1 MRRKVA
7 VLRGDG
13 IGPEIVDSA
22 LEVLKAV
29 DAKYDLGLEF
39 VDAAFGGAAIDEYG
53 EPFPEATKQVVK
65 DVDAVLLGS
74 VGGPKYDA
82 LPREQRPE
90 TGLLAIRK
98 ELGLYCNIRPA
109 KYYDFLADRLVF
121 KKEVV
126 EGVDIVIYRELTS
139 GIYFGEKK
147 REGDRAYDVMAY
159 TREEIERI
167 VRDAFVLA
175 NQRPKKHLTSVD
187 KANVL
192 ETSRLWREVVNEI
205 AGEYPDVTVDHMY
218 VDNAAVQ
225 LVLNPKQFDVIVTE
239 NSFGDI
245 LSDESAAL
253 AGSLGMVP
261 SASLGGSVGLY
272 EPAHGSHRISPVR
285 ASPTQS
291 RPSSPQLTCCASPCP
306 RRKQQKPSKM
316 PCSRSS
322 TTAIAPSISQPTQPP
337 LSARKN
343 SPRRSSLVCNI
354 ISQRLVGAGCF
365 AMAIFDH
372 RTCVYVRILL
382 YCDQ

>member
-1 MRRKVA
+1 MSRKVA

-13 IGPEIVDSA
+13 IGPEIVNAAVEVVKTVNDKYQLGIEFTDA
-22 LEVLKAV
+22 L
-29 DAKYDLGLEF
+29 
-39 VDAAFGGAAIDEYG
+39 FGGGAIDAYG
-53 EPFPEATKQVVK
+53 SPFPEETKAIVK
-65 DVDAVLLGS
+65 EADAVLLGS

-82 LPREQRPE
+82 LPRENRPE

-126 EGVDIVIYRELTS
+126 EGVDIVICRELTS

-147 REGDRAYDVMAY
+147 REGDYAYDVMSY
-159 TREEIERI
+159 HKHEITRI
-167 VRDAFVLA
+167 VRDAFDLA

-205 AGEYPDVTVDHMY
+205 AEEYPEVKVDHMY

-261 SASLGGSVGLY
+261 SASLGGEIGLF
-272 EPAHGSHRISPVR
+272 EPAHGSAPD
-285 ASPTQS
+285 
-291 RPSSPQLTCCASPCP
+291 
-306 RRKQQKPSKM
+306 
-316 PCSRSS
+316 
-322 TTAIAPSISQPTQPP
+322 IAGQGIANPIATI
-337 LSARKN
+337 LSAAYMLRL
-343 SPRRSSLVCNI
+343 SLNAPQAADDIERAVQSVIDDEIWTIDIANNPEKAVGTKEMTQAI
-354 ISQRLVGAGCF
+354 I
-365 AMAIFDH
+365 D
-372 RTCVYVRILL
+372 RI
-382 YCDQ
+382 

>member
-29 DAKYDLGLEF
+29 NAKYDLGLEF

-175 NQRPKKHLTSVD
+175 NQRPKKYLTSVD

-272 EPAHGSHRISPVR
+272 EPAHGSAPD
-285 ASPTQS
+285 
-291 RPSSPQLTCCASPCP
+291 
-306 RRKQQKPSKM
+306 
-316 PCSRSS
+316 
-322 TTAIAPSISQPTQPP
+322 IAGQGIANPIATI
-337 LSARKN
+337 LSAAYMLRL
-343 SPRRSSLVCNI
+343 SLSAPEAAEAIENAVQQVIDDGYRTVDIAADPATAVSTKELTEAI
-354 ISQRLVGAGCF
+354 IARL
-365 AMAIFDH
+365 
-372 RTCVYVRILL
+372 
-382 YCDQ
+382 

>member
-1 MRRKVA
+1 M
-7 VLRGDG
+7 
-13 IGPEIVDSA
+13 
-22 LEVLKAV
+22 
-29 DAKYDLGLEF
+29 
-39 VDAAFGGAAIDEYG
+39 
-53 EPFPEATKQVVK
+53 
-65 DVDAVLLGS
+65 
-74 VGGPKYDA
+74 
-82 LPREQRPE
+82 
-90 TGLLAIRK
+90 
-98 ELGLYCNIRPA
+98 
-109 KYYDFLADRLVF
+109 
-121 KKEVV
+121 V

-175 NQRPKKHLTSVD
+175 NQRPRKHLTSVD

-205 AGEYPDVTVDHMY
+205 AKEYPDVTVDHMY

-272 EPAHGSHRISPVR
+272 EPAHGSAPD
-285 ASPTQS
+285 
-291 RPSSPQLTCCASPCP
+291 
-306 RRKQQKPSKM
+306 
-316 PCSRSS
+316 
-322 TTAIAPSISQPTQPP
+322 IAGQGIANPIATI
-337 LSARKN
+337 LSAAYMLRL
-343 SPRRSSLVCNI
+343 SLNAPEAAGAIENAVQQVIDDGYRTVDIAADPQTAVSTKELTQAI
-354 ISQRLVGAGCF
+354 IARL
-365 AMAIFDH
+365 
-372 RTCVYVRILL
+372 
-382 YCDQ
+382 

>member
-29 DAKYDLGLEF
+29 NAKYDLGLEF

-167 VRDAFVLA
+167 VHDAFVLA

-272 EPAHGSHRISPVR
+272 EPAHGSAPD
-285 ASPTQS
+285 
-291 RPSSPQLTCCASPCP
+291 
-306 RRKQQKPSKM
+306 
-316 PCSRSS
+316 
-322 TTAIAPSISQPTQPP
+322 IAGQGIANPIATI
-337 LSARKN
+337 LSAAYMLRL
-343 SPRRSSLVCNI
+343 SLAAPEAAEAIENAVQQVIDDGYRTVDIAADPATAVSTQALTEAI
-354 ISQRLVGAGCF
+354 IARV
-365 AMAIFDH
+365 
-372 RTCVYVRILL
+372 
-382 YCDQ
+382 

>member
-39 VDAAFGGAAIDEYG
+39 VDAAFGGAAIDEYD

-167 VRDAFVLA
+167 VRDAFVHA

-272 EPAHGSHRISPVR
+272 EPAHGSAPD
-285 ASPTQS
+285 
-291 RPSSPQLTCCASPCP
+291 
-306 RRKQQKPSKM
+306 
-316 PCSRSS
+316 
-322 TTAIAPSISQPTQPP
+322 IAGQGIANPIATI
-337 LSARKN
+337 LSAAYMLRL
-343 SPRRSSLVCNI
+343 SLSAPEAAEAIENAVQQVIDDGYRTVDIAADPATAVSTKELTQAI
-354 ISQRLVGAGCF
+354 IARL
-365 AMAIFDH
+365 
-372 RTCVYVRILL
+372 
-382 YCDQ
+382 

>member
-1 MRRKVA
+1 MSRKVA

-29 DAKYDLGLEF
+29 DGKYDLGLEF

-53 EPFPEATKQVVK
+53 SPFPEETKAIVK

-175 NQRPKKHLTSVD
+175 NQRPRKHLTSVD

-205 AGEYPDVTVDHMY
+205 AKEYPDVTVDHMY

-272 EPAHGSHRISPVR
+272 EPAHGSAPD
-285 ASPTQS
+285 
-291 RPSSPQLTCCASPCP
+291 
-306 RRKQQKPSKM
+306 
-316 PCSRSS
+316 
-322 TTAIAPSISQPTQPP
+322 IAGQGIANPIATI
-337 LSARKN
+337 LSAAYMLRL
-343 SPRRSSLVCNI
+343 SLNAPEAAGAIEAAVQQVIDDGYRTVDIAADPATAVSTEELTKAI
-354 ISQRLVGAGCF
+354 IARL
-365 AMAIFDH
+365 
-372 RTCVYVRILL
+372 
-382 YCDQ
+382 

>member
-29 DAKYDLGLEF
+29 NAKYDLGLEF

-175 NQRPKKHLTSVD
+175 NQRPKKYLTSVD

-272 EPAHGSHRISPVR
+272 EPAHGSAPD
-285 ASPTQS
+285 
-291 RPSSPQLTCCASPCP
+291 
-306 RRKQQKPSKM
+306 
-316 PCSRSS
+316 
-322 TTAIAPSISQPTQPP
+322 IAGQGIANPIATI
-337 LSARKN
+337 LSAAYMLRL
-343 SPRRSSLVCNI
+343 SLSAPEAAEAIENAVQQVIDDGYRTVDIAADPATAVSTKELTQAI
-354 ISQRLVGAGCF
+354 IA
-365 AMAIFDH
+365 
-372 RTCVYVRILL
+372 RI
-382 YCDQ
+382 

>member
-29 DAKYDLGLEF
+29 NAKYDLGLEF
-39 VDAAFGGAAIDEYG
+39 VDAAFGGAAINEYG

-167 VRDAFVLA
+167 VRDAFVHA

-272 EPAHGSHRISPVR
+272 EPAHGSAPD
-285 ASPTQS
+285 
-291 RPSSPQLTCCASPCP
+291 
-306 RRKQQKPSKM
+306 
-316 PCSRSS
+316 
-322 TTAIAPSISQPTQPP
+322 IAGQGIANPIATI
-337 LSARKN
+337 LSAAYMLRL
-343 SPRRSSLVCNI
+343 SLSAPEAAEAIENAVQQVIDDGYRTVDIAADPATAVSTKELTQAI
-354 ISQRLVGAGCF
+354 IARL
-365 AMAIFDH
+365 
-372 RTCVYVRILL
+372 
-382 YCDQ
+382 

>member
-167 VRDAFVLA
+167 VRAAFVLA

-272 EPAHGSHRISPVR
+272 EPAHGSAPDI
-285 ASPTQS
+285 AGQG
-291 RPSSPQLTCCASPCP
+291 TCNP
-306 RRKQQKPSKM
+306 
-316 PCSRSS
+316 
-322 TTAIAPSISQPTQPP
+322 IATI
-337 LSARKN
+337 LSAAYMLRL
-343 SPRRSSLVCNI
+343 SLSAPEAAEAIENAVQQVIDDGYRTVDIAADPATAVSTKELTQAI
-354 ISQRLVGAGCF
+354 IA
-365 AMAIFDH
+365 
-372 RTCVYVRILL
+372 RI
-382 YCDQ
+382 

>member
-1 MRRKVA
+1 MSRKVA

-13 IGPEIVDSA
+13 IGPEIVNAAVEVVKTVDDKYQLGIEFTDA
-22 LEVLKAV
+22 L
-29 DAKYDLGLEF
+29 
-39 VDAAFGGAAIDEYG
+39 FGGAAIDTYG
-53 EPFPEATKQVVK
+53 SPFPEETKAIVK
-65 DVDAVLLGS
+65 EADAVLLGS

-82 LPREQRPE
+82 LPRENRPE

-126 EGVDIVIYRELTS
+126 EGVDIVICRELTS

-147 REGDRAYDVMAY
+147 REGDYAYDVMSY
-159 TREEIERI
+159 HKHEITRI
-167 VRDAFVLA
+167 VRDAFDLA

-205 AGEYPDVTVDHMY
+205 AEEYPEVKVDHMY

-261 SASLGGSVGLY
+261 SASLGGEIGLF
-272 EPAHGSHRISPVR
+272 EPAHGSAPD
-285 ASPTQS
+285 
-291 RPSSPQLTCCASPCP
+291 
-306 RRKQQKPSKM
+306 
-316 PCSRSS
+316 
-322 TTAIAPSISQPTQPP
+322 IAGQGIANPIATI
-337 LSARKN
+337 LSAAYMLRL
-343 SPRRSSLVCNI
+343 SLNAAQAAEDIERAVQSAIDDEVWTIDIANNPEKAVGTKEMTQAI
-354 ISQRLVGAGCF
+354 I
-365 AMAIFDH
+365 D
-372 RTCVYVRILL
+372 RI
-382 YCDQ
+382 

>member
-29 DAKYDLGLEF
+29 NAKYDLGLEF

-167 VRDAFVLA
+167 VRDAFVHA

-272 EPAHGSHRISPVR
+272 EPAHGSAPD
-285 ASPTQS
+285 
-291 RPSSPQLTCCASPCP
+291 
-306 RRKQQKPSKM
+306 
-316 PCSRSS
+316 
-322 TTAIAPSISQPTQPP
+322 IAGQGIANPIATI
-337 LSARKN
+337 LSAAYMLRL
-343 SPRRSSLVCNI
+343 SLSAPEAAEAIENAVQQVIDDGYRTVDIAADPATAVSTKELTQAI
-354 ISQRLVGAGCF
+354 IARL
-365 AMAIFDH
+365 
-372 RTCVYVRILL
+372 
-382 YCDQ
+382 

>member
-29 DAKYDLGLEF
+29 NAKYDLGLEF
-39 VDAAFGGAAIDEYG
+39 VDAAFGGAAINEYG

-167 VRDAFVLA
+167 VRDAFVHA

-272 EPAHGSHRISPVR
+272 EPAHGSAPD
-285 ASPTQS
+285 
-291 RPSSPQLTCCASPCP
+291 
-306 RRKQQKPSKM
+306 
-316 PCSRSS
+316 
-322 TTAIAPSISQPTQPP
+322 IAGQGIANPIATI
-337 LSARKN
+337 LSAAYMLRL
-343 SPRRSSLVCNI
+343 SLSAPEAAEAIENAVQQVIDDGYRTVDIAADPATAVSTKELTQAI
-354 ISQRLVGAGCF
+354 IA
-365 AMAIFDH
+365 
-372 RTCVYVRILL
+372 RI
-382 YCDQ
+382 

>member
-29 DAKYDLGLEF
+29 NAKYDLGLEF

-121 KKEVV
+121 KKEV
-126 EGVDIVIYRELTS
+126 VDIVIYRELTS

-272 EPAHGSHRISPVR
+272 EPAHGSAPDI
-285 ASPTQS
+285 AGQG
-291 RPSSPQLTCCASPCP
+291 TCNP
-306 RRKQQKPSKM
+306 
-316 PCSRSS
+316 
-322 TTAIAPSISQPTQPP
+322 IATI
-337 LSARKN
+337 LSAAYMLRL
-343 SPRRSSLVCNI
+343 SLSAPEAAEAIENAVQQVIDDGYRTVDIAADPATAVSTKELTQAI
-354 ISQRLVGAGCF
+354 IA
-365 AMAIFDH
+365 
-372 RTCVYVRILL
+372 RI
-382 YCDQ
+382 

>member
-1 MRRKVA
+1 MSRKVA

-13 IGPEIVDSA
+13 IGPEIVNAAVEVVKTVNDKYQLGIEFADA
-22 LEVLKAV
+22 L
-29 DAKYDLGLEF
+29 
-39 VDAAFGGAAIDEYG
+39 FGGAAIDTYG
-53 EPFPEATKQVVK
+53 NPFPEETKAIVK
-65 DVDAVLLGS
+65 EADAVLLGS

-82 LPREQRPE
+82 LPRENRPE

-126 EGVDIVIYRELTS
+126 EGVDIVICRELTS

-147 REGDRAYDVMAY
+147 REGDYAYDVMSY
-159 TREEIERI
+159 HKNEITRI
-167 VRDAFVLA
+167 VRDAFDLA

-205 AGEYPDVTVDHMY
+205 AEEYPEVKVDHMY

-261 SASLGGSVGLY
+261 SASLGGEIGLF
-272 EPAHGSHRISPVR
+272 EPAHGSAPD
-285 ASPTQS
+285 
-291 RPSSPQLTCCASPCP
+291 
-306 RRKQQKPSKM
+306 
-316 PCSRSS
+316 
-322 TTAIAPSISQPTQPP
+322 IAGQGIANPIATI
-337 LSARKN
+337 LSAAYMLRLSLNAAQAAEDIERAVQSAIDDEVWTIDIANNPEKAVGTKEMT
-343 SPRRSSLVCNI
+343 RSI
-354 ISQRLVGAGCF
+354 I
-365 AMAIFDH
+365 D
-372 RTCVYVRILL
+372 
-382 YCDQ
+382 

>member
-29 DAKYDLGLEF
+29 DARYDLGLEF
-39 VDAAFGGAAIDEYG
+39 VDAAFGGAAIDETG

-175 NQRPKKHLTSVD
+175 NQRSKKHLTSVD

-272 EPAHGSHRISPVR
+272 EPAHGSAPDI
-285 ASPTQS
+285 AGQG
-291 RPSSPQLTCCASPCP
+291 TCNP
-306 RRKQQKPSKM
+306 
-316 PCSRSS
+316 
-322 TTAIAPSISQPTQPP
+322 IATI
-337 LSARKN
+337 LSAAYMLRL
-343 SPRRSSLVCNI
+343 SLSAPEAAEAIENAVQQVIDDGYRTVDIAADPATAVSTKELTQAI
-354 ISQRLVGAGCF
+354 IARL
-365 AMAIFDH
+365 
-372 RTCVYVRILL
+372 
-382 YCDQ
+382 

>member
-1 MRRKVA
+1 MSRKVA

-13 IGPEIVDSA
+13 IGPEIVNAAVEVVKKVDEKYQLGIEFTDA
-22 LEVLKAV
+22 L
-29 DAKYDLGLEF
+29 
-39 VDAAFGGAAIDEYG
+39 FGGAAIDTYG
-53 EPFPEATKQVVK
+53 NPFPEETKAIVK
-65 DVDAVLLGS
+65 AADAVLLGS

-82 LPREQRPE
+82 LPRENRPE

-126 EGVDIVIYRELTS
+126 EGVDIVICRELTS

-147 REGDRAYDVMAY
+147 REGDSAYDVMSY
-159 TREEIERI
+159 NKEEITRI
-167 VRDAFVLA
+167 VRDAFDLA

-205 AGEYPDVTVDHMY
+205 AKEYPEVTVDHMY

-261 SASLGGSVGLY
+261 SASLGGAIGLY
-272 EPAHGSHRISPVR
+272 EPAHGSAPDIAGQGIANPIATILSAAYMMRLSLGAPQAAEDIER
-285 ASPTQS
+285 AV
-291 RPSSPQLTCCASPCP
+291 QLAIDDEIWTVDIAND
-306 RRKQQKPSKM
+306 PSKAV
-316 PCSRSS
+316 S
-322 TTAIAPSISQPTQPP
+322 TEEMTRAIIE
-337 LSARKN
+337 
-343 SPRRSSLVCNI
+343 
-354 ISQRLVGAGCF
+354 
-365 AMAIFDH
+365 
-372 RTCVYVRILL
+372 RI
-382 YCDQ
+382 

>member
-167 VRDAFVLA
+167 VRDAFALA

-272 EPAHGSHRISPVR
+272 EPAHGSAPDI
-285 ASPTQS
+285 AGQG
-291 RPSSPQLTCCASPCP
+291 TCNP
-306 RRKQQKPSKM
+306 
-316 PCSRSS
+316 
-322 TTAIAPSISQPTQPP
+322 IATI
-337 LSARKN
+337 LSAAYMLRL
-343 SPRRSSLVCNI
+343 SLSAPEAAEAIENAVQQVIDDGYRTADIAADPATAVSTKELTQAI
-354 ISQRLVGAGCF
+354 IARL
-365 AMAIFDH
+365 
-372 RTCVYVRILL
+372 
-382 YCDQ
+382 

>member
-1 MRRKVA
+1 MSRKVA

-13 IGPEIVDSA
+13 IGPEIVNAAVEVVKTVNDKYQLGIEFADA
-22 LEVLKAV
+22 L
-29 DAKYDLGLEF
+29 
-39 VDAAFGGAAIDEYG
+39 FGGAAIDTYG
-53 EPFPEATKQVVK
+53 NPFPEETKAIVK
-65 DVDAVLLGS
+65 EADAVLLGS

-82 LPREQRPE
+82 LPRENRPE

-126 EGVDIVIYRELTS
+126 EGVDIVICRELTS

-147 REGDRAYDVMAY
+147 REGDYAYDVMSY
-159 TREEIERI
+159 HKNEITRI
-167 VRDAFVLA
+167 VRDAFNLA

-205 AGEYPDVTVDHMY
+205 AEEYPEVKVDHMY

-261 SASLGGSVGLY
+261 SASLGGEIGLF
-272 EPAHGSHRISPVR
+272 EPAHGSAPD
-285 ASPTQS
+285 
-291 RPSSPQLTCCASPCP
+291 
-306 RRKQQKPSKM
+306 
-316 PCSRSS
+316 
-322 TTAIAPSISQPTQPP
+322 IAGQGIANPIATI
-337 LSARKN
+337 LSAAYMLRL
-343 SPRRSSLVCNI
+343 SLNAAQAAEDIERAVQSAIDDEVWTIDIANNPGKTVGTKEMTRAI
-354 ISQRLVGAGCF
+354 I
-365 AMAIFDH
+365 D
-372 RTCVYVRILL
+372 RI
-382 YCDQ
+382 

>member
-1 MRRKVA
+1 MSRKVA

-13 IGPEIVDSA
+13 IGPEIVNA
-22 LEVLKAV
+22 AVEVLKKV
-29 DAKYDLGLEF
+29 DEKYQLGIEF
-39 VDAAFGGAAIDEYG
+39 VDALFGGAAIDAYG
-53 EPFPEATKQVVK
+53 NPFPEETKAIVK
-65 DVDAVLLGS
+65 EVDAVLLGS

-82 LPREQRPE
+82 LPRENRPE
-90 TGLLAIRK
+90 SGLLAIRK

-126 EGVDIVIYRELTS
+126 EDVDIVICRELTS

-147 REGDRAYDVMAY
+147 REGDYAYDVMSY
-159 TREEIERI
+159 HRDEITCI
-167 VRDAFVLA
+167 VRDAFDLA

-192 ETSRLWREVVNEI
+192 ETSRLWREVVNEM
-205 AGEYPDVTVDHMY
+205 AKEYPDVTVDHMY

-261 SASLGGSVGLY
+261 SASLGGEISLY
-272 EPAHGSHRISPVR
+272 EPAHGSAPD
-285 ASPTQS
+285 
-291 RPSSPQLTCCASPCP
+291 
-306 RRKQQKPSKM
+306 
-316 PCSRSS
+316 
-322 TTAIAPSISQPTQPP
+322 IAGQGIANPIATI
-337 LSARKN
+337 LSAAYMLRL
-343 SPRRSSLVCNI
+343 SLDAQAAADDVERAVQAAIDDNI
-354 ISQRLVGAGCF
+354 LTVDIANDPTKAVGTEEMTKAIIERL
-365 AMAIFDH
+365 
-372 RTCVYVRILL
+372 
-382 YCDQ
+382 